1 VSVVFATARRIAWR
15 TFTVAGVLALLAIS
29 AADAAAQNM
38 TTGLIRG
45 RIVNPEGQPISSAS
59 VMARN
64 TETGLERSAL
74 SDADGQYILR
84 LLPPGTY
91 TVRAEVIGY
100 RAVEQADIRVHVAQ
114 TTTTNLQ
121 MATQAVALAAI
132 TVTGEQPVSV
142 TTAAV
147 QTTINQEQIQQLPS
161 LGRDFTDFI
170 RLSGLV
176 APNPETTT
184 GGQFSIAG
192 MRPSQTNIQ
201 IDGVDANNAYFGE
214 NRGGS
219 RIPFTFSL
227 ESIREF
233 QVITNGYDVEF
244 GSYSGG
250 VVNVVTRGG
259 TNNFSGS
266 VYGNFR
272 NSTLTSPDFEGVGP
286 RDFETSQGAARISGP
301 IIRDRA
307 FYLVSV
313 DAQRRREPQTP
324 VSRDYYLGFTDSQG
338 NPTPD
343 VARADSLSRFWQ
355 ILSSRYGVQDPE
367 QNYAPYSTTND
378 AITLFGRV
386 DYNFNANNRLSVRH
400 NYSNYS
406 NDNEA
411 GTFTFGRNRGEHFQ
425 DWSHSFVA
433 ELQSVLSPSTFNVMR
448 FQYATEDRPRQGL
461 ELRPGLQVN
470 ILGGTQIGYGGAGLA
485 YYNRLD
491 ERKAQFI
498 NNLTHSRGAHT
509 MKVGGNALFTRNVN
523 SFTRSGSG
531 VYAFNSLADFEA
543 YRPARYTRVLAQDG
557 TVPKADFGVLEL
569 GIYAQDEWQVTP
581 RLTAT
586 AGVRY
591 DVQRFLDPPGRVID
605 VERALGIE
613 TGIAPVDNNNVS
625 PRLSLAYDVRGD
637 AMSVVRAGAGYFY
650 GRVPYVMGGNV
661 NSSDV
666 PVVELVCEGNILRG
680 DPSAPP
686 NVQLWSQLN
695 PNGLENPFGCAGAGS
710 GTFGLPEFAF
720 WSRDFEYPET
730 FKSNIGYEQVIGRT
744 RASIDLLYSFSTKL
758 YTVRNQNLREA
769 QFTMEAEGGR
779 RIYTPRSQFSPATQ
793 STQHLRNADFSNV
806 FVNYNDGRARS
817 FAATMELNHRLTQ
830 TVNMSGSY
838 TYTNAADNSSFTCCT
853 AFAGWTSP
861 RVAAFGPNEI
871 GVIGDTDRAWGP
883 SDFNREHTFI
893 ATLDA
898 RLPYGF
904 RTSAFWRF
912 QTGNPWGPEVS
923 GDLNG
928 DGALFNDRPFIF
940 APDDLPLSETGSAAD
955 ATRERYAQ
963 ILNNW
968 SCIGDYV
975 GQIIPRNTCRQ
986 PSFNRLDMRITR
998 EIPTLRGQRA
1008 ELQADLFN
1016 VLNGVGQLFC
1026 DRREAMQERRYN
1038 EGWCGLGQYTTI
1050 RTTAR
1055 NLLAPARYDAA
1066 ADRVLYTVPTSFG
1079 QQRVAGT
1086 GLMLQFQA
1094 QLAVR
1099 YFF

>member
-1 VSVVFATARRIAWR
+1 MVSMRRAVLR
-15 TFTVAGVLALLAIS
+15 ALALAGMLVVLAAP
-29 AADAAAQNM
+29 AAELAAQNV
-38 TTGLIRG
+38 TTGIIRG
-45 RIVNPEGQPISSAS
+45 RVTNPEGQPIPSAS

-74 SDADGQYILR
+74 TDADGNYILR

-91 TVRAEVIGY
+91 VVRAEVIGY
-100 RAVEQADIRVHVAQ
+100 RQSEQADVRVLVAQ

-121 MATQAVALAAI
+121 MATQAVTLGAI

-147 QTTINQEQIQQLPS
+147 QTTVGLEQIQQLPS

-176 APNPETTT
+176 APNPESTT

-233 QVITNGYDVEF
+233 QVISNGYDVEF

-259 TNNFSGS
+259 TNQFSGS
-266 VYGNFR
+266 AYGNFR
-272 NSTLTSPDFEGVGP
+272 NATLTSPDFEGQGP
-286 RDFETSQGAARISGP
+286 RDFEVSQGAARISGP

-307 FYLVSV
+307 FYLFSV

-324 VSRDYYLGFTDSQG
+324 VSRDYYLGFTDSEG

-355 ILSSRYGVQDPE
+355 ILASRYGVQNPE
-367 QNYAPYSTTND
+367 QNYLPYATTND
-378 AITLFGRV
+378 AVTLFGRI
-386 DYNFNANNRLSVRH
+386 DYNLNQDNRLSVRH

-411 GTFTFGRNRGEHFQ
+411 GTFNFGRNRGEHFQ

-433 ELQSVLSPSTFNVMR
+433 ELQSVISPSTFNVMR

-461 ELRPGLQVN
+461 ELRPGLQVAM
-470 ILGGTQIGYGGAGLA
+470 LGNTQVGFGGAGIA

-491 ERKAQFI
+491 ERKAQLI
-498 NNLTHSRGAHT
+498 NNLTHARGDHT
-509 MKVGGNALFTRNVN
+509 FKLGVNALYTRNMN
-523 SFTRSGSG
+523 SFSRSGSG
-531 VYAFNSLADFEA
+531 VYQFASLADFEA
-543 YRPARYTRVLAQDG
+543 YRPSRYTRVLAQDG
-557 TVPKADFGVLEL
+557 TVPTADFGVLEF
-569 GIYAQDEWQVTP
+569 GVYGQDEWQLTP
-581 RLTAT
+581 RLNAT
-586 AGVRY
+586 LGIRY

-605 VERALGIE
+605 VERALGVQ
-613 TGIAPVDNNNVS
+613 TGIAPVDNNNIS

-637 AMSVVRAGAGYFY
+637 GMSVARLGAGYFY

-661 NSSDV
+661 NSADV

-680 DPSAPP
+680 DPNAPP
-686 NVQLWSQLN
+686 NVQNWASLN
-695 PNGLENPFGCAGAGS
+695 PNGLENPFGCAGS
-710 GTFGLPEFAF
+710 GVFAAPEFSF
-720 WSRDFEYPET
+720 WSPDFEFPET
-730 FKSNIGYEQVIGRT
+730 FKANIGYEQVIGRT
-744 RASIDLLYSFSTKL
+744 RASLDLLYSYSTKL
-758 YTVRNQNLREA
+758 YTVRNANLRDA
-769 QFTMEAEGGR
+769 QFTLASEGGR
-779 RIYTPRSQFSPATQ
+779 RVYTPRAQFGPATQ
-793 STQHLRNADFSNV
+793 STQHLRNTDFSNV
-806 FVNYNDGRARS
+806 FVNYNDGRGRS
-817 FAATMELNHRLTQ
+817 FSATFDLAHRLTDAI
-830 TVNMSGSY
+830 NLSGSY
-838 TYTNAADNSSFTCCT
+838 TYTNAYDNSSFTCCT
-853 AFAGWTSP
+853 AYAGWTSP
-861 RVAAFGPNEI
+861 RIGAYGPHEI

-883 SDFNREHTFI
+883 SDFTRNHTFI
-893 ATLDA
+893 STVDA
-898 RLPYGF
+898 RLPHRF
-904 RTSAFWRF
+904 RASAFWRL
-912 QTGNPWGPEVS
+912 QSGNPWGPEVN

-928 DGALFNDRPFIF
+928 DGATFNDRPFIF
-940 APDDLPLSETGSAAD
+940 APADLPLSETGAAAD
-955 ATRERYAQ
+955 ATRDRYAG
-963 ILNNW
+963 ILEQW

-975 GQIIPRNTCRQ
+975 GEIIPRNTCRQ
-986 PSFNRLDMRITR
+986 PWFNRLDMRVSR
-998 EIPTLRGQRA
+998 DFPTTRGQRA
-1008 ELQADLFN
+1008 EVQLDLFN

-1026 DRREAMQERRYN
+1026 DRATALREGTYN
-1038 EGWCGLGQYTTI
+1038 DGWCGLGQYTTI

-1055 NLLAPARYDAA
+1055 NLFAPARYDVAS
-1066 ADRVLYTVPTSFG
+1066 DRVLYTVPTSFG

-1094 QLAVR
+1094 QVALR
-1099 YFF
+1099 YYF